1 MVDGRL
7 LAAYRSMY
15 ETAAVLA
22 ARQKQQEEGGADAC
36 SDSPAATVAD
46 LGTSWQQHL
55 RLAVARRSRELLRG
69 MPTPLLTDLQQLAA
83 WEQESGQEQHGWAA
97 AQRYYAAA
105 VGAYEAAQ
113 PADWGAADSSSG
125 SADGGLLDA
134 GAAGD
139 DVAWA
144 QMLLQQGQQ
153 QQGGDW
159 QEAPGGDLLP
169 DSAGSAGSDAG
180 TAPLLLDAGAVGADL
195 ELAQALLQGG
205 RQQQEGSSGAD
216 GVVAQPGSSSSSG
229 IQSLI
234 YRCYKKQILW
244 DAVLLPDA
252 SSVMC

>member
-22 ARQKQQEEGGADAC
+22 ARQKQQAEEGSGADAG
-36 SDSPAATVAD
+36 SDSPAAVAE
-46 LGTSWQQHL
+46 LGASWQQHL
-55 RLAVARRSRELLRG
+55 RLAVARRARELLRS
-69 MPTPLLTDLQQLAA
+69 MRTPLLADLQRLAA
-83 WEQESGQEQHGWAA
+83 WEQESGQEQHSWAA

-105 VGAYEAAQ
+105 VGVYEAAQ
-113 PADWGAADSSSG
+113 HADLGAANSTSSSS
-125 SADGGLLDA
+125 SAAGGLLDA
-134 GAAGD
+134 GAAGK

-159 QEAPGGDLLP
+159 QEAAGGGLLA
-169 DSAGSAGSDAG
+169 DSEASTGSGAGA
-180 TAPLLLDAGAVGADL
+180 APLLLDAGAVGADL
-195 ELAQALLQGG
+195 ELAQALLQEG
-205 RQQQEGSSGAD
+205 RQQQESSQGSD
-216 GVVAQPGSSSSSG
+216 GLNAQPGSSSS
-229 IQSLI
+229 ILPVI

-252 SSVMC
+252 

>member
-1 MVDGRL
+1 MDGRL

-22 ARQKQQEEGGADAC
+22 ARQKQQEEGGGADAC
-36 SDSPAATVAD
+36 SDSPAATEAD

-113 PADWGAADSSSG
+113 PADWGAVDSSSGG
-125 SADGGLLDA
+125 SADGGLVDA

-153 QQGGDW
+153 QQQQGGDW

-169 DSAGSAGSDAG
+169 DSEGSTGGDAG

-195 ELAQALLQGG
+195 ELAQALLQEG

-216 GVVAQPGSSSSSG
+216 GVVAQPGSSSS
-229 IQSLI
+229 IQPLI

-252 SSVMC
+252 